1 MNAQEQTAIEDLF
14 QRLRQAEAQSGPR
27 DAEAE
32 ALIRNLVSSQ
42 PSAPYLMAQAVL
54 VQEQALRNQ
63 QARIE
68 ELEKQLAARPQ
79 QQAPQAS
86 GGFLGGLF
94 GGGAQQPPAHPPAQ
108 AASRGGWGAGRST
121 MGQQPGMAPAF
132 QQGGGGGFMSGALQT
147 AMGVAGGVLLGN
159 AIAGMFSSDPVQAA
173 ELPAEPE
180 MPAEPEFGAPEFGAE
195 EMPMDE
201 GVFLDDFG
209 GEEF

>member
-1 MNAQEQTAIEDLF
+1 MNVQEQTAIEELF

-42 PSAPYLMAQAVL
+42 PVAPYLMAQAVL
-54 VQEQALRNQ
+54 VQEHALRNQ

-68 ELEKQLAARPQ
+68 ELERELAARPQ
-79 QQAPQAS
+79 QQAGA
-86 GGFLGGLF
+86 GFLGGLF
-94 GGGAQQPPAHPPAQ
+94 GGGAQPQPAPAAAQ
-108 AASRGGWGAGRST
+108 PTRAGGGWGAGRST
-121 MGQQPGMAPAF
+121 MGQQPGMAAPF

-159 AIAGMFSSDPVQAA
+159 AIAGLFSPDPAAAA

-180 MPAEPEFGAPEFGAE
+180 VPVEPEFGAE

-201 GVFLDDFG
+201 GAFLDDFG

>member
-1 MNAQEQTAIEDLF
+1 MNAQEQTAIEELF

-42 PSAPYLMAQAVL
+42 PVAPYLMAQAVL
-54 VQEQALRNQ
+54 VQEHALRNQ

-94 GGGAQQPPAHPPAQ
+94 GGGAPQPPAPPAHPPAQ

-121 MGQQPGMAPAF
+121 TGQQPGMAAPF

-159 AIAGMFSSDPVQAA
+159 AIAGMFSSDPVEAA

-180 MPAEPEFGAPEFGAE
+180 MPVEPEFGAE

-201 GVFLDDFG
+201 GAFLDDFG